1 VARNFLAKLLRLV
14 AVLLLGINLLSSAQQ
29 PVVLSDSSKIYQLD
43 EHARV
48 FIDSLGV
55 IDFNQ
60 VMDSSF
66 QYHFK
71 PSGTGSLTF
80 GYLNKPIWIKLKLS
94 NQAIGTQWYLEIPAP
109 YLEFVHFYQKQSGKW
124 VKNSSGY
131 YLPHSDKEISHTA
144 FSYLLDFDGGAQGE
158 VFIRVTGSSPKNIPL
173 FVLEKEKFLEKSRLE
188 DVGYGIFFGVLLVM
202 ILFNLV
208 IFLTLKDLNYLI
220 YVCIICCTF
229 SIFSAASGYGGK
241 FLWPNYPD
249 VNFYAGRL
257 SLGIMVILISIF
269 SRRFLETKRYS
280 KTMDFVLLL
289 LIPLAVLATVLVAT
303 EVMSSAG
310 NNLMSVATPIFL
322 ISGIVCWVKGNKNAQ
337 FFVAAWA
344 VYLIGGL
351 SLTLRN
357 SGILPYNFWTT
368 HLAEVGAA
376 CETFLIA
383 LALSSRY
390 TRLKKENEEA
400 QLSLIDQLQK
410 NQKLQ
415 QQATADLETKVNER
429 TQEILQQNEKLSKL
443 NLLKDKLFTI
453 VSHDLKSPLSQLSGA
468 LYLVE
473 RDMITKEEIKDLM
486 PKIRRNLA
494 NNENFLSELLA
505 WTRSQLEGEKISL
518 TYFNLKNATDE
529 IVRLILPQAEAKKI
543 EVSSQ
548 LKDNT
553 IVYADVEMIKTVIRN
568 LMVNAIKFTETN
580 GSIEIFVKV
589 TNDTTTYYVKD
600 TGKGIEDSL
609 KGNLFTMHVQSM
621 RGTANEKG
629 TGLGLLIC
637 KDFVESNGG
646 TIWVEGKPN
655 EGSIFA
661 FTIPNHPTDNH
672 RP

>member
-1 VARNFLAKLLRLV
+1 MV

-29 PVVLSDSSKIYQLD
+29 PVVLSDPSKIYQLD

-60 VMDSSF
+60 VMYSSF

-71 PSGTGSLTF
+71 PSGTGSLAF

-109 YLEFVHFYQKQSGKW
+109 YLEFVHFYQQQSGKW

-131 YLPHSDKEISHTA
+131 YLPHSEKEISHTA
-144 FSYLLDFDGGAQGE
+144 FSYLLDFDGGAQSE
-158 VFIRVTGSSPKNIPL
+158 VFICVTGISSKNIPL

-208 IFLTLKDLNYLI
+208 IFLTLKDINYLI

-249 VNFYAGRL
+249 INFYAGRL

-269 SRRFLETKRYS
+269 SRRFLETQRYS

-289 LIPLAVLATVLVAT
+289 LIPLAIIATVLVAT

-351 SLTLRN
+351 SITLRN
-357 SGILPYNFWTT
+357 SGVLPYNFWTT

-453 VSHDLKSPLSQLSGA
+453 ISHDLKSPLSQLSGA

-529 IVRLILPQAEAKKI
+529 IVRLILLQAEAKKI
-543 EVSSQ
+543 EVISQ

-568 LMVNAIKFTETN
+568 LMVNAIKFTDTN

>member
-1 VARNFLAKLLRLV
+1 
-14 AVLLLGINLLSSAQQ
+14 
-29 PVVLSDSSKIYQLD
+29 
-43 EHARV
+43 
-48 FIDSLGV
+48 
-55 IDFNQ
+55 
-60 VMDSSF
+60 
-66 QYHFK
+66 
-71 PSGTGSLTF
+71 
-80 GYLNKPIWIKLKLS
+80 
-94 NQAIGTQWYLEIPAP
+94 
-109 YLEFVHFYQKQSGKW
+109 
-124 VKNSSGY
+124 
-131 YLPHSDKEISHTA
+131 
-144 FSYLLDFDGGAQGE
+144 
-158 VFIRVTGSSPKNIPL
+158 
-173 FVLEKEKFLEKSRLE
+173 
-188 DVGYGIFFGVLLVM
+188 
-202 ILFNLV
+202 
-208 IFLTLKDLNYLI
+208 
-220 YVCIICCTF
+220 
-229 SIFSAASGYGGK
+229 
-241 FLWPNYPD
+241 
-249 VNFYAGRL
+249 
-257 SLGIMVILISIF
+257 
-269 SRRFLETKRYS
+269 
-280 KTMDFVLLL
+280 
-289 LIPLAVLATVLVAT
+289 
-303 EVMSSAG
+303 MSSAG